1 MAKMSMKMFEKS
13 KADMK
18 KDAKK
23 GMPKEGSK
31 KEEMMDRKA
40 IFAKKGGIVKKGKK

>member
-1 MAKMSMKMFEKS
+1 MAKMAMKGMKGFEKS
-13 KADMK
+13 KMDMK

-31 KEEMMDRKA
+31 KEEAMDRKM
-40 IFAKKGGIVKKGKK
+40 IFAKKGKK